1 MSNSLFNILEKS
13 MPQNDLTNMVNQF
26 RQFKKNLNGNPKDI
40 VMNML
45 SSGKISQAQLN
56 QAQQMA
62 NQYID
67 ILK

>member
-1 MSNSLFNILEKS
+1 MSNPLFNQLGNNTQYADIIS
-13 MPQNDLTNMVNQF
+13 
-26 RQFKKNLNGNPKDI
+26 QFKDFKKTINGNPKEI

-56 QAQQMA
+56 QAQAMA
-62 NQYID
+62 NQLKG